1 MAHNYMSQEALPQ
14 AIRTRSAQATVCGV
28 ETNML
33 VTAYSNRFFVH
44 ISQNENFGTLIH
56 SWRDNPVEGACSSFS
71 TRVLLGRRDDET
83 LEVYART
90 LIELISQR
98 SSLPLLL
105 SISMK
110 EHSPEMFKG
119 ILRELDQIRL
129 W

>member
-1 MAHNYMSQEALPQ
+1 MDQESPV
-14 AIRTRSAQATVCGV
+14 AIRTRSIQATVCGV

-56 SWRDNPVEGACSSFS
+56 SWRDNPIEGASSSFS

-90 LIELISQR
+90 MIELISQR

-105 SISMK
+105 SISLK
-110 EHSPEMFKG
+110 EHSPCMFRG
-119 ILRELDQIRL
+119 IL
-129 W
+129 